1 MSVTDVFVAFILYR
15 QHHQQAII
23 ARNPGLNNP
32 DISKIIGEQWK
43 AESEES
49 KKVWQDLAQ
58 VSSVPHHYRNSSDN
72 LHRKRKPDITNSTP
86 TTATNLVEL
95 VSPVHHCLIQRSSI
109 PQSKNIVAQSVVDV
123 VSRHLLAPFP
133 SQPEHRHYHLQIFQ
147 KALHRQRATCP

>member
-1 MSVTDVFVAFILYR
+1 MSVSVNLNPKYPAQEMVSLSSLCSQMLPFARRWCDVEWIKNAFFVSGHGVSIANFFVAFILYR

-58 VSSVPHHYRNSSDN
+58 VSTIA
-72 LHRKRKPDITNSTP
+72 L
-86 TTATNLVEL
+86 L
-95 VSPVHHCLIQRSSI
+95 
-109 PQSKNIVAQSVVDV
+109 SK
-123 VSRHLLAPFP
+123 LF
-133 SQPEHRHYHLQIFQ
+133 
-147 KALHRQRATCP
+147 